1 MHQLAGLDVCRLC
14 RQGYDRHP
22 PAAKSA
28 VGASSKCFDKGRLW
42 SIRPKQA
49 SRWLPQSTAQGMLP
63 SCLQALRRK
72 AKAGDK
78 TAALELADAD
88 ELFRNRGD
96 AAEQEL
102 QQRHKVR
109 RVDPT
114 VNLAADSFD
123 RWSHGF
129 GLEHDPAKVTHVM
142 WSPFPC
148 SQVASPDEMRQAEL
162 I

>member
-1 MHQLAGLDVCRLC
+1 MQAVRHKAKAGEEV
-14 RQGYDRHP
+14 
-22 PAAKSA
+22 AAQID
-28 VGASSKCFDKGRLW
+28 CTRIL
-42 SIRPKQA
+42 
-49 SRWLPQSTAQGMLP
+49 TLP

-78 TAALELADAD
+78 TAALELADED

-129 GLEHDPAKVTHVM
+129 GLEHDPAKVTHILLGVFLCTQM
-142 WSPFPC
+142 
-148 SQVASPDEMRQAEL
+148 ASPDKMRQAEL
-162 I
+162 VPRQACTHMLV